1 MVVTMTQSNIAY
13 LAIIVITVVELQV
26 YWSGKLNAVHVAL
39 VVHSKVTELN
49 TGGNCT
55 SSTKKK
61 KKKKSTLQQDIYL
74 PSTSSWYAN
83 HFSANLSCF
92 ITMYWEHTY
101 QFYTCG

>member
-1 MVVTMTQSNIAY
+1 MTKLMVVTMTQSNIAY
-13 LAIIVITVVELQV
+13 LAMIVITVVELQV

-61 KKKKSTLQQDIYL
+61 KKKIYITAGHL
-74 PSTSSWYAN
+74 PSF
-83 HFSANLSCF
+83 H
-92 ITMYWEHTY
+92 
-101 QFYTCG
+101 